1 MIHEREEE
9 MRKVLF
15 GALIGFVVAG
25 LLSATI
31 LIAQERRAEDIA
43 QGPLVVL
50 AGLRLKEDA
59 DIEDVERLFKEQLV
73 PGLDGMDGL
82 KLRILKR
89 MGMERL
95 SETTDPG
102 GYDYIMMA
110 EIKSLGFFMQL
121 RQDAETGLSGFG
133 DMMKKHAG
141 SPYFNIY
148 TVIAKTGGTE

>member
-1 MIHEREEE
+1 

-25 LLSATI
+25 LLSAGTM
-31 LIAQERRAEDIA
+31 LVAQERRAEGAA

-50 AGLRLKEDA
+50 AGLRLREEA
-59 DIEDVERLFKEQLV
+59 DIKEVERLFKEQLI
-73 PGLDGMDGL
+73 PGLDEMEGL
-82 KLRILKR
+82 KLQVLKR
-89 MGMERL
+89 MNIERR

-121 RQDAETGLSGFG
+121 RQDAEAGLSGFG
-133 DMMKKHAG
+133 DMMKEHAG

-148 TVIAKTGGTE
+148 TVLARTKETE